1 MLDRVPHPQETISD
15 GQITLNEACRKDHSP
30 QEPAIVRDPR
40 SRRRPAGGLDVPHP
54 LAMSGQDRNAR
65 NHLLRIALPAGK
77 GTSEWAGASSPR
89 YHNFYSGCLS
99 SWVWGSGGATCSLR
113 QGGADRVEPERAAGV
128 RWLSSQE
135 RERQG

>member
-77 GTSEWAGASSPR
+77 GTSEWAGGEFTA
-89 YHNFYSGCLS
+89 LS
-99 SWVWGSGGATCSLR
+99 QLLFWLPVFLG
-113 QGGADRVEPERAAGV
+113 VGV
-128 RWLSSQE
+128 RRRNLLATARW
-135 RERQG
+135 R